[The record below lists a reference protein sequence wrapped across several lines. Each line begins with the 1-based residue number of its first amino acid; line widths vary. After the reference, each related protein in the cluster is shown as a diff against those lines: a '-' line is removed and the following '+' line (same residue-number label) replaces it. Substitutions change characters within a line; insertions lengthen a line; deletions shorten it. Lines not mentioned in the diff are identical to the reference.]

1 MQCVAGYCYKYTR
14 ATYDWLCAPGSHI
27 KMIHIQST
35 LDQFCTLNSPA
46 LVCLWFI
53 FISSFLI
60 IHICVFSF
68 RTVLTWRTYACEWLL
83 QKAVL
88 ARTETWGNF
97 GTVFDLLWV
106 TYSHMCERKTT
117 SHPPRTLTDWGSFV
131 TPSQKYEDWYHIVY
145 LKELPQEQIWIE
157 TLPFLSC
164 SSGNKQAVC
173 YLWIICHFWEVWP
186 CFRFWLKVLI
196 FTISVLP
203 RKLSIDLASY
213 LLFCL
218 SQHSSLRTK
227 FSPHIPV
234 SCICAQLT
242 VRVKRV

>member
-1 MQCVAGYCYKYTR
+1 
-14 ATYDWLCAPGSHI
+14 
-27 KMIHIQST
+27 MI
-35 LDQFCTLNSPA
+35 
-46 LVCLWFI
+46 I

-157 TLPFLSC
+157 TLPFLS
-164 SSGNKQAVC
+164 GNKQAVS

-203 RKLSIDLASY
+203 RKLSIELASY

-227 FSPHIPV
+227 FSLHIPV